1 MYFLREQIDTMPL
14 GPKIPLSIAIAA
26 EVPQS
31 SMDNG
36 RDPNGNGQAGDPTV
50 VACVVFQTQD
60 PERLVEL
67 LRQALTA
74 IPDQVR
80 PQPPD
85 TANLCLE
92 RPPEDFWLKHAEAAK
107 YLGVSKST
115 LYQYACQQK
124 IEYRKLA
131 GRLEY
136 RRSTLDQFKDRQIR
150 PAHRWSSQRRI
161 IPAALGSGK

>member
-1 MYFLREQIDTMPL
+1 MYFLGEQIDRMAL
-14 GPKIPLSIAIAA
+14 GPKILLSIALAA

-31 SMDNG
+31 SMNNG
-36 RDPNGNGQAGDPTV
+36 REPTGNGKAGDPTV

-67 LRQALTA
+67 LRQALTG

-80 PQPPD
+80 LQPPD
-85 TANLCLE
+85 TASLSPE
-92 RPPEDFWLKHAEAAK
+92 RSPQDFWLKHAEAAE

-124 IEYRKLA
+124 IECRKLA

-136 RRSTLDQFKDRQIR
+136 RRSTLDQFKDRRIR
-150 PAHRWSSQRRI
+150 PAHRWFPRQGI
-161 IPAALGSGK
+161 TPPAFDSGK